1 MIGAPD
7 FINLAWEVWVIFK
20 ADLLLDFDIKVEEA
34 WSRGEVDLVSEH
46 ICIVLIKDRIG
57 SLNSHSSL
65 TFKTWSDL
73 QKKTDRSKSSEF
85 HLIEKQNF
93 GII

>member
-1 MIGAPD
+1 MGFPD
-7 FINLAWEVWVIFK
+7 FIFLAWEVWVIFK
-20 ADLLLDFDIKVEEA
+20 ADLLLDLDIKVEEA

-65 TFKTWSDL
+65 TFETWIAESDL
-73 QKKTDRSKSSEF
+73 QKDRNSSFEF
-85 HLIEKQNF
+85 HLIKKQNF